1 MADGNSP
8 FRQCLQA
15 ISRGDGETLRRVV
28 RDSPELHGEGLEH
41 LVDEAAK
48 TGSIELL
55 ETLEGLNLGAEVY
68 YDWGMVNA
76 ADGGHLELVRWFLD
90 RGVPV
95 NRVSRGLR
103 ESASLHSAIQNQHL
117 ELVKLL
123 IGQGAVA
130 AESVRQQAEGEVEAF
145 LRSFEWKSDLQLRRE
160 LGLLGGVSAARL
172 PGESEYL
179 SAVVADQNDD
189 SLKLKYADWLEGQGE
204 NARGDFLRKL
214 VRAKQSMQRRDL
226 PDGGALPDDW
236 RDMVGHGLIQS
247 MIRHS
252 YPEPQQSILKLA
264 RPALDIVQL
273 SATDDDLP
281 IGSNKLGG
289 LPDLP
294 ADVPW
299 PTFGDCTDSYSGMSD
314 LSPEESQQL
323 CGFVGQFHCA
333 DLVKT
338 LAGKPFPAQGL
349 LSLFFV
355 IDPNSGQDGVRL
367 MYHPDVSALRRKSP
381 PGELVEP
388 NEIKPVQA
396 VALFETLALPS
407 KYGPWGDDLNLSEEQ
422 QNYDSDQNYA
432 NLEFSG
438 DLLGYFCPTTGSDVT
453 PDKETQQ
460 LGKFQVTDSL
470 QIHLQISN
478 ADLAARNFDGVRVA
492 WIDYN

>member
-1 MADGNSP
+1 MADGNSL
-8 FRQCLQA
+8 FRECLQA
-15 ISRGDGETLRRVV
+15 ISRGDGATLRRVV
-28 RDSPELHGEGLEH
+28 QDSPELHGEGLEH
-41 LVDEAAK
+41 LVGEAAK

-68 YDWGMVNA
+68 YYWAMVNA
-76 ADGGHLELVRWFLD
+76 ADEGHLELVRWFLE

-130 AESVRQQAEGEVEAF
+130 AEYVRKQAVGEVEAF
-145 LRSFEWKSDLQLRRE
+145 LSSFEWKPDLQLRRE
-160 LGLLGGVSAARL
+160 LGLLGGVSAAKL
-172 PGESEYL
+172 PGEAQYL
-179 SAVVADQNDD
+179 RAVVADQNDD
-189 SLKLKYADWLEGQGE
+189 SLKLKYADWLEGEGE

-226 PDGGALPDDW
+226 PDGGVLPDDW
-236 RDMVGHGLIQS
+236 LEMVGHSLIQS

-252 YPEPQQSILKLA
+252 YPEAQQSILKLA
-264 RPALDIVQL
+264 RPAIDVVQL
-273 SATDDDLP
+273 TTTDDMP
-281 IGSNKLGG
+281 IGSSKLGG

-294 ADVPW
+294 SDVPW
-299 PTFGDCTDSYSGMSD
+299 PTFGDCTDSYSGMAD

-323 CGFVGQFHCA
+323 CGFVGQFNCA
-333 DLVKT
+333 DLVRT
-338 LAGKPFPAQGL
+338 LAANGFPGQGL
-349 LSLFFV
+349 LSLFF
-355 IDPNSGQDGVRL
+355 ILDPNTGQDGVRL
-367 MYHPDVSALRRKSP
+367 LYCPDVSALLRRSP
-381 PGELVEP
+381 PGQLVEP

-396 VALFETLALPS
+396 IALFETLAIPS
-407 KYGPWGDDLNLSEEQ
+407 KYGPWGDDLNLTDEQ
-422 QNYDSDQNYA
+422 QDYDSDQNYA
-432 NLEFSG
+432 NLECSG

-460 LGKFQVTDSL
+460 LGKFLVTDSL
-470 QIHLQISN
+470 QIHLQISK

-492 WIDYN
+492 WIDYNY